1 MMALPALDTMMTFS
15 PGATRRTEMS
25 SSPSFRLMA
34 MRPSR
39 RVRSYSS
46 MDVFFTMPCSVAN
59 MQVLV
64 GREVL
69 RRDDGA
75 EMVSP
80 FSSGSRF
87 TMAVPRA
94 WRDASGSSYTFR
106 RYTLP
111 FSGEEQHVGMGGGH
125 EQVLDVVVVLQVH
138 ALHALA
144 AALLLAVRRHG
155 QALHVAGAWS
165 P

>member
-34 MRPSR
+34 MSPSR

-46 MDVFFTMPCSVAN
+46 MDVFFTMPCDVAN
-59 MQVLV
+59 M
-64 GREVL
+64 RYSS
-69 RRDDGA
+69 DGNSFVAMTA

-80 FSSGSRF
+80 FARGSRF

-94 WRDASGSSYTFR
+94 
-106 RYTLP
+106 
-111 FSGEEQHVGMGGGH
+111 
-125 EQVLDVVVVLQVH
+125 
-138 ALHALA
+138 
-144 AALLLAVRRHG
+144 
-155 QALHVAGAWS
+155 
-165 P
+165 